1 MSEACA
7 PWCARA
13 RARRAVVALTSCSD
27 RLAGFP
33 AGAAAPG
40 TMSTTTTVI
49 THPDGTTVTVTTT
62 DADSAG
68 GELKP
73 VAASDNGLLTFE
85 FSVRG
90 QSGKIPKVGL
100 GTATLF
106 DQQCTNTVRTAIR
119 AGYRMIDTALLYNNQ
134 KAVGE
139 GIRQAIAAGEVTRE
153 ELWVTSKV
161 GFFPGDADG
170 TNTWVPIVWTASNC
184 KGKQSTLQA
193 IDECLELL
201 GLEYVD
207 LMLIHNPAAELT
219 EYRASGAAHFFGAW
233 RCAFATSRLPS
244 FPPVFLLRRR
254 CFRRAELFHDPHDPT
269 QPDYS
274 EAERTA
280 CLEARK
286 ELAWAAKTDGATERQ
301 GRADTWAALEQAHAA
316 GKCKF
321 IGVSNYPPALLRE
334 MEGYA
339 TQCMPCINQLELHP
353 RFSSPS
359 LRSYAEETGLV
370 LTGYGTGNSVCRLEA
385 CSFAV

>member
-1 MSEACA
+1 MIRIGIDLLPGPPPPAA
-7 PWCARA
+7 RGRRWRA
-13 RARRAVVALTSCSD
+13 RASVEVARPLLVSPLD
-27 RLAGFP
+27 PL
-33 AGAAAPG
+33 G

-49 THPDGTTVTVTTT
+49 THPDGTTVTVTTA

-68 GELKP
+68 DELKP

-90 QSGKIPKVGL
+90 QTGKIPKVGL

-106 DQQCTNTVRTAIR
+106 DQQCTNAVRTAIR

-233 RCAFATSRLPS
+233 CCTLPVSQLPS
-244 FPPVFLLRRR
+244 CPPVFLPFHRPTRRTVPR
-254 CFRRAELFHDPHDPT
+254 PT
-269 QPDYS
+269 
-274 EAERTA
+274 
-280 CLEARK
+280 
-286 ELAWAAKTDGATERQ
+286 
-301 GRADTWAALEQAHAA
+301 
-316 GKCKF
+316 
-321 IGVSNYPPALLRE
+321 
-334 MEGYA
+334 
-339 TQCMPCINQLELHP
+339 
-353 RFSSPS
+353 
-359 LRSYAEETGLV
+359 
-370 LTGYGTGNSVCRLEA
+370 
-385 CSFAV
+385 